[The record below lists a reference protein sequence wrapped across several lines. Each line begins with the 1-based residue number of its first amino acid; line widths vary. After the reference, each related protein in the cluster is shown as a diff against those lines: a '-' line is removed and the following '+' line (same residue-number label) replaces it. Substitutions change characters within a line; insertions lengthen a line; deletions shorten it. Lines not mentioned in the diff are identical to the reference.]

1 MKERSREILYDS
13 FYNDSKTMIMS
24 PIERFRQA
32 LNKRLDA
39 EVESAAAGREI
50 ALVIQLVCSAS
61 VLVIVGIV
69 LIVFESL
76 YVRPINDYSESLSK
90 RNENSAEFD
99 LPNVRVSLKGAYELF
114 RFGELFN
121 RLSQILQNEL
131 KKRETAEV

>member
-32 LNKRLDA
+32 LDA
-39 EVESAAAGREI
+39 EVESAAAGRET

>member
-1 MKERSREILYDS
+1 M
-13 FYNDSKTMIMS
+13 
-24 PIERFRQA
+24 
-32 LNKRLDA
+32 
-39 EVESAAAGREI
+39 
-50 ALVIQLVCSAS
+50 IQLVCSAS

-99 LPNVRVSLKGAYELF
+99 LPNVRVSPKGAYELF